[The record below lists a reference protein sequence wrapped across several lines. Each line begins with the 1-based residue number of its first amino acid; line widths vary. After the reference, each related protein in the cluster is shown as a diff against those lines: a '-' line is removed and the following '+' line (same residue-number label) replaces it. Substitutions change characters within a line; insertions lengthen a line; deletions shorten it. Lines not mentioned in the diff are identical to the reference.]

1 MKTQFL
7 YVEFAASVVAL
18 SIIELL
24 LSLSR
29 MESHSL
35 LEESSD
41 SAEAIQGDGL
51 IDFIDRLNSAT

>member
-1 MKTQFL
+1 MKTQFF
-7 YVEFAASVVAL
+7 YVEFSASSVAL
-18 SIIELL
+18 SVIELL

-41 SAEAIQGDGL
+41 SGETIQGDGL
-51 IDFIDRLNSAT
+51 IEFIDRLNSAT

>member
-1 MKTQFL
+1 METQFL
-7 YVEFAASVVAL
+7 YVEFAASSVAP
-18 SIIELL
+18 SVIEL

-29 MESHSL
+29 MESHSP

-51 IDFIDRLNSAT
+51 IEFIDRLNSAT

>member
-7 YVEFAASVVAL
+7 CVEFAASVVAL
-18 SIIELL
+18 SVIELL

-41 SAEAIQGDGL
+41 SPEAIQGDGL

>member
-1 MKTQFL
+1 MKTRFL
-7 YVEFAASVVAL
+7 YVEFAASSLAL
-18 SIIELL
+18 SVIELL
-24 LSLSR
+24 LSLNR

-51 IDFIDRLNSAT
+51 IEFIDRLNSAT